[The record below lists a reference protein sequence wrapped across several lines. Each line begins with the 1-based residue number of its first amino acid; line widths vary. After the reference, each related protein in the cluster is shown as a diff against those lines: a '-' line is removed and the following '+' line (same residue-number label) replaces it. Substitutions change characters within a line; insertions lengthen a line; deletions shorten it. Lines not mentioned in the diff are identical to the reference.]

1 LRLQG
6 EAFEGKLDWLVGG
19 YYANEK
25 LRVDDNLSY
34 GEDYDRF
41 ANCLVAVGSFASFL
55 QPSNP
60 TCINQVTAQGAF
72 NAGLIPPAS
81 RLLFA
86 AFSRINGTLLGVPDF
101 TAANFSNSGFSNLA
115 EVFGLPNQT
124 LNGQAIDDSWRQS
137 SNNWALF
144 THNIFDITD
153 QFSLTVGARYTHE
166 KKTLRADLN
175 DTNNL
180 CTFFA
185 ASPLAARIT
194 VTSIRWHFEER
205 TARASKLSAPS
216 C

>member
-1 LRLQG
+1 
-6 EAFEGKLDWLVGG
+6 
-19 YYANEK
+19 
-25 LRVDDNLSY
+25 
-34 GEDYDRF
+34 
-41 ANCLVAVGSFASFL
+41 
-55 QPSNP
+55 
-60 TCINQVTAQGAF
+60 
-72 NAGLIPPAS
+72 
-81 RLLFA
+81 
-86 AFSRINGTLLGVPDF
+86 VPDF

-185 ASPLAARIT
+185 ASPLAALQALPC
-194 VTSIRWHFEER
+194 VSPSIPGGISRSR
-205 TARASKLSAPS
+205 TARAKASCPGTVVLSFKPTDECADLS
-216 C
+216 QLLARL